1 MMPAESCELGQ
12 SDSPDPANSV
22 KNDLRSPFNPEIG
35 INDAHHKAMSTE
47 KNNLGFKT
55 QKT

>member
-1 MMPAESCELGQ
+1 MPAESSELGQ
-12 SDSPDPANSV
+12 SDSPDPVNSN
-22 KNDLRSPFNPEIG
+22 KNDLTPFNPEIG

-55 QKT
+55 